1 MLIFALIVISTTILL
16 AIGAPGLTAT
26 QEHIQ
31 MENAEVSLTKLDS
44 DMAVVAMGPS
54 NVRQVDLGR
63 GPSKQYLLDDD
74 AGSITVSFEN
84 DSGTT
89 TIVNTTMGS
98 ITYEGLNGETIAY
111 QGGGVW
117 RAGANGGSTMVS
129 PPEVHYRG
137 ATLTLPLVVVN
148 GDNSIDRRATI
159 TSNGSTRHF
168 PNSSL
173 RNPLEGGA
181 VTIEIRSEYHMAWRH
196 YFEERTEGAVEYY
209 PDDERVEVTLTV
221 PVTETFDKSVST
233 TSDGP
238 SAIENEEAFET
249 NETGVSAPAPDFR
262 IESEIDDCATGNCSD
277 LSSEAAD
284 DTLEAG
290 RYYENG
296 DVTLDD
302 TTYDTSGGD
311 IDIVVNGSLEFSHG
325 GGGPGIENH
334 HITGDGNVT
343 FYVNGDV
350 EIDGNTGVNS
360 DGDAN
365 DLIVM
370 VHSDASEVAAASGT
384 PQFTGLIY
392 APGTD
397 FVINGGGACGRTGG
411 GPGCDGNI
419 VGSIV
424 AESADGG
431 GNGKVVY
438 DDSIDITL
446 EFASASSI
454 TYLHVSENR
463 VNVTES

>member
-1 MLIFALIVISTTILL
+1 
-16 AIGAPGLTAT
+16 
-26 QEHIQ
+26 
-31 MENAEVSLTKLDS
+31 
-44 DMAVVAMGPS
+44 
-54 NVRQVDLGR
+54 
-63 GPSKQYLLDDD
+63 
-74 AGSITVSFEN
+74 
-84 DSGTT
+84 
-89 TIVNTTMGS
+89 
-98 ITYEGLNGETIAY
+98 
-111 QGGGVW
+111 
-117 RAGANGGSTMVS
+117 
-129 PPEVHYRG
+129 
-137 ATLTLPLVVVN
+137 
-148 GDNSIDRRATI
+148 
-159 TSNGSTRHF
+159 
-168 PNSSL
+168 
-173 RNPLEGGA
+173 
-181 VTIEIRSEYHMAWRH
+181 MAWRH